1 MKHVLGHE
9 AQTSTECGAENPDSL
24 FTNMRNFRFNTRRRK
39 ETEGGGDEFPRVPAV
54 DSGTKH
60 RDHVSSAGALFL
72 TSYLRVS
79 GSWVASFCF
88 TYFILLKS
96 YCQNFLKQT
105 RYLKIK
111 TIF

>member
-1 MKHVLGHE
+1 MFSATRLKPARSEVRKT
-9 AQTSTECGAENPDSL
+9 QTLYLPICGTAD
-24 FTNMRNFRFNTRRRK
+24 FNTRRRK
-39 ETEGGGDEFPRVPAV
+39 ETEGGGDKFARVPAV

-79 GSWVASFCF
+79 GSWVVSFCF

-111 TIF
+111 IIF